1 MEYYALRL
9 LLWRKDDWTHEQIH
23 FAVLAIETAAKKM
36 NVSPEEMQQRLKK
49 QNLIESFIVKYY
61 DVFHT
66 MSLEHVAEDTIE
78 ALIKWENASNREGGD
93 E

>member
-1 MEYYALRL
+1 
-9 LLWRKDDWTHEQIH
+9 
-23 FAVLAIETAAKKM
+23 VLAIETAAKKM

>member
-1 MEYYALRL
+1 MKDSLQTS
-9 LLWRKDDWTHEQIH
+9 RKDDWTHEQIH
-23 FAVLAIETAAKKM
+23 FAVLAIEAAAKKM

-66 MSLEHVAEDTIE
+66 MSLEYVAEDTIG
-78 ALIKWENASNREGGD
+78 ALIKWENASKMEGGT

>member
-1 MEYYALRL
+1 MKDSLQTP
-9 LLWRKDDWTHEQIH
+9 RKDDWTHEQIH
-23 FAVLAIETAAKKM
+23 FAVLAIEVAAKKM

-78 ALIKWENASNREGGD
+78 ALVKWENASKMEGGA

>member
-1 MEYYALRL
+1 MKDSLQTP
-9 LLWRKDDWTHEQIH
+9 RKDDWTHEQMH
-23 FAVLAIETAAKKM
+23 FVVLAIEAAAKKT
-36 NVSPEEMQQRLKK
+36 NVRPGEMQQRLKK

-78 ALIKWENASNREGGD
+78 ALIRWENSSEREGG

>member
-1 MEYYALRL
+1 MKDSLQTPL
-9 LLWRKDDWTHEQIH
+9 KDDWTHEQIH

-49 QNLIESFIVKYY
+49 QNLIESFIVKNY

-78 ALIKWENASNREGGD
+78 ALIKWENASKREGGD

>member
-1 MEYYALRL
+1 
-9 LLWRKDDWTHEQIH
+9 
-23 FAVLAIETAAKKM
+23 M

-78 ALIKWENASNREGGD
+78 ALIKWENASKREGGG

>member
-1 MEYYALRL
+1 MKDSLQTP
-9 LLWRKDDWTHEQIH
+9 RKDDWTNEQIH
-23 FAVLAIETAAKKM
+23 FAVLAIEAAAKKM

-78 ALIKWENASNREGGD
+78 ALIKWENASKREGGD